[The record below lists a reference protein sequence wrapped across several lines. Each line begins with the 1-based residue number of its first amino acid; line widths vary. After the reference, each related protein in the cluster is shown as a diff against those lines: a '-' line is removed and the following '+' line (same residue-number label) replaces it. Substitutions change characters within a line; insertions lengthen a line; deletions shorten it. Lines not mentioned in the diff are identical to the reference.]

1 MDEETRA
8 GFADMRRGFAE
19 VNARLDRVDGRLDG
33 IDGRL
38 DRMDERLDEGNQGTA
53 EVSQRV
59 DSLEER
65 LFREIRQLG
74 VMTED
79 LRGQIQLVAEGVV
92 VNGQAI
98 ERLRVEMNE
107 RFRENE
113 VIVGGVFR
121 HIRRDLDELRD
132 RR

>member
-19 VNARLDRVDGRLDG
+19 VNARLDG